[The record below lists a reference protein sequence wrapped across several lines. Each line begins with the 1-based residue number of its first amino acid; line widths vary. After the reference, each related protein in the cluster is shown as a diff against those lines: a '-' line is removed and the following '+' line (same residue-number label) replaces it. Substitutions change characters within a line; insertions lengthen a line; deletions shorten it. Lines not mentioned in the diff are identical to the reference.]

1 MPKLIFDQKR
11 RVSSDHTGMK
21 IFQVKFLY
29 QFFACELTEIHTFD
43 RCPHGWSSHKFELSN
58 FITNWKELANF
69 DLLYTVRSLW
79 PVFQRKL
86 SRRRLPIT
94 FVYFLSHASTKV
106 LRPIKFAQRSRSI
119 FLMSIDRKNT
129 LVENFELLISSKY
142 INIFIRSQS
151 KMLYVSR
158 EACCRKTIFTSTCK

>member
-1 MPKLIFDQKR
+1 MHGNSSLKV
-11 RVSSDHTGMK
+11 RVQTAFRSRTYMLSSPGYRNLK
-21 IFQVKFLY
+21 NSL
-29 QFFACELTEIHTFD
+29 L
-43 RCPHGWSSHKFELSN
+43 FELSN

-158 EACCRKTIFTSTCK
+158 EACCRKTIFTSTWK

>member
-1 MPKLIFDQKR
+1 M
-11 RVSSDHTGMK
+11 
-21 IFQVKFLY
+21 
-29 QFFACELTEIHTFD
+29 
-43 RCPHGWSSHKFELSN
+43 
-58 FITNWKELANF
+58 
-69 DLLYTVRSLW
+69 
-79 PVFQRKL
+79 FQRKL

-158 EACCRKTIFTSTCK
+158 EACCRKTIFTSTCKLFLESSRSAKCILKSKLYAFFTRPPKFHQFPGICIKLFCNKLKGTFQSVKRYGEILRANYHFF